1 MFLYLCVYFSSQRI
15 TYVLTEVSAVFL
27 GFELIT
33 HITERN
39 IYFTM
44 GVVAI
49 IGYITYYLC
58 KHNHLTITDTKL
70 NDTFAFIFIYS
81 TFPFLLVGYFGTYN
95 YSKIPRFLFSNI

>member
-1 MFLYLCVYFSSQRI
+1 MRILFFSKKF

-70 NDTFAFIFIYS
+70 NDTFAFIFI
-81 TFPFLLVGYFGTYN
+81 TALFLFFCGYFGT
-95 YSKIPRFLFSNI
+95 ITIADGDDLMFLFSNI